1 MWMSRTLLGTTGRTI
16 FLGLA
21 VVAIIFAINYRY
33 PTALGGA
40 ELIAGDLRMDTRR
53 KAQPT
58 GSVVVVAI
66 DDESIS
72 KIGQWPWPRG
82 IIAQLISALGDYK
95 VGVIGVD
102 LLFPEVDRADRDHRA
117 LAARL
122 AAAGV
127 GQSAIAA
134 ALGPNN
140 DRALADAL
148 LSQGSTYL
156 AYPFEAHFVRTPE
169 TSPMLRAFSPSIVN
183 PPPVTYS
190 SVLYPPG
197 PLPDLIS
204 ANSYLPPTPVLLESA
219 RGSAFVDVDLDA
231 DGDLRSIPTVI
242 RFDNQFCVPLFLALV
257 SAYRDHARLVLSL
270 SNSAVERVAV
280 GTTRV
285 LVDEMG
291 RMLIDFRGR
300 LGRIPTFSAN
310 RVLARGVPEAA
321 LKGKIVLVGVT
332 AFGLGDRIVTPL
344 GANIPGVEIQA
355 AAVDN
360 VLAGKFIRYSE
371 TTQAE
376 TWLLALFLGLA
387 VTIAASTLSALG
399 AGITS
404 LALVFGYIL
413 YAQHRLYGDGVM
425 IGVILPLVTV
435 VVTDAVLVGYRYTT
449 EGSEKRRLRR
459 AFVHY
464 LAPTLVDQLAEN
476 SAELKLGGEERTI
489 TVMFADL
496 TGFTTAST
504 HMRPEALTG
513 KVNRYFEYI
522 VQPIDATGGYVE
534 RFLGD
539 AALAFWGAPLSAP
552 RHPINAIRAAFQ
564 IIDGVKRA
572 REEDEAGG
580 DQGFTI
586 KVGINTGPAV
596 VGNIG
601 SKDRYSYT
609 AMGEDVNLAS
619 RLEGVPPL
627 YGCLIVVGER
637 TAEGARNEFLMR
649 ELDWIL
655 AKGAT
660 KPMTV
665 FQPIAP
671 LSAATDAQRDLV
683 AGFAVAL
690 EHYRARRFAEACR
703 IWEELTARFE
713 PAPSPS
719 SIMAERARHFIS
731 EPPPTAWDAV
741 FVLTSK

>member
-1 MWMSRTLLGTTGRTI
+1 MLLGV
-16 FLGLA
+16 A
-21 VVAIIFAINYRY
+21 VIAVIFAINYRY
-33 PTALGGA
+33 PTVLGGA
-40 ELIAGDLRMDTRR
+40 ELISGDLRMHTRR
-53 KAQPT
+53 ESKPT

-72 KIGQWPWPRG
+72 KIGQWPWPRRVLG
-82 IIAQLISALGDYK
+82 ELITALGDYK
-95 VGVIGVD
+95 VAVIGMD
-102 LLFPEVDRADRDHRA
+102 LLFPEADRADRDHRE

-127 GQSAIAA
+127 GPSAIAA
-134 ALGPNN
+134 ALGPDN
-140 DRALADAL
+140 DRAFADAL
-148 LSQGSTYL
+148 ARQGSTYL
-156 AYPFEAHFVRTPE
+156 AYPFEAHFIQTPE
-169 TSPMLRAFSPSIVN
+169 TLPILRAFSRTIVN
-183 PPPVTYS
+183 PPPVTFS

-204 ANSYLPPTPVLLESA
+204 ANAYLPAIPLLSKSA
-219 RGSAFVDVDLDA
+219 RGSAFVDVDLDT
-231 DGDLRSIPTVI
+231 DGVLRRIPTVI
-242 RFDNQFCVPLFLALV
+242 RFDKQFCVPLFLTLV
-257 SAYRDHARLVLSL
+257 SAFRDHARLVLSL
-270 SNSAVERVAV
+270 SNSAVERVTV

-285 LVDEMG
+285 EVGEMG
-291 RMLIDFRGR
+291 RMLVDFRGR
-300 LGRIPTFSAN
+300 LGRIPTFSVHS
-310 RVLARGVPEAA
+310 VLAHNVPEAA
-321 LKGKIVLVGVT
+321 LQGKIVMIGVT
-332 AFGLGDRIVTPL
+332 AFGLGDRMVTPL
-344 GANIPGVEIQA
+344 GANLPGVEIQA

-360 VLAGKFIRYSE
+360 VLAGKFIRHSE
-371 TTQAE
+371 MTEGE
-376 TWLLALFLGLA
+376 TLLLALFLGLA
-387 VTIAASTLSALG
+387 VTIAASTLSALR
-399 AGITS
+399 AGLTSIT
-404 LALVFGYIL
+404 VFFGYIL

-435 VVTDAVLVGYRYTT
+435 VVTDAVLVGYRYVT

-464 LAPTLVDQLAEN
+464 LAPTLVDQLAED
-476 SAELKLGGEERTI
+476 SAELRLGGEERTI

-504 HMRPEALTG
+504 HMKPEALTG
-513 KVNRYFEYI
+513 KVNRYFDFI

-539 AALAFWGAPLSAP
+539 AALAFWNAPLSDP
-552 RHPINAIRAAFQ
+552 RHAVNAVRAAFQ
-564 IIDGVKRA
+564 IIEGVKRA
-572 REEDEAGG
+572 CEEDEAHG

-627 YGCLIVVGER
+627 YGCLIVVGEH
-637 TAEGARNEFLMR
+637 TAEGARDEFLMR

-665 FQPIAP
+665 YQPITP
-671 LSAATDAQRDLV
+671 LSAANDAQRDLV
-683 AGFAVAL
+683 TRFAVAL
-690 EHYRARRFAEACR
+690 EHYRSRRFAQACN
-703 IWEELTARFE
+703 IWEELTAKFE

-719 SIMAERARHFIS
+719 SVMAERARHFMS
-731 EPPPTAWDAV
+731 EPPPTTWEAV

>member
-1 MWMSRTLLGTTGRTI
+1 MMRALSGTTGRTI
-16 FLGLA
+16 LLGVA
-21 VVAIIFAINYRY
+21 AIAIIFAMNYRY
-33 PTALGGA
+33 PSVLGGE
-40 ELIAGDLRMDTRR
+40 ELIATDLLMHSH
-53 KAQPT
+53 AQSEPT
-58 GSVVVVAI
+58 GAVAVVAI

-72 KIGQWPWPRG
+72 KIGQWPWPRSVL
-82 IIAQLISALGDYK
+82 AELINALGDYK
-95 VGVIGVD
+95 VAVIGMD
-102 LLFPEVDRADRDHRA
+102 LLFPEADRADRDHQR

-122 AAAGV
+122 AAAGL
-127 GQSAIAA
+127 GPSAIAA
-134 ALGPNN
+134 ILGPEN
-140 DRALADAL
+140 DRAFADAL
-148 LSQGSTYL
+148 ARQGSTYL
-156 AYPFEAHFVRTPE
+156 AYPFEGHFLRSPE
-169 TSPMLRAFSPSIVN
+169 TLRIVNAFSRTMRN
-183 PPPVTYS
+183 PPPVRFN
-190 SVLYPPG
+190 SVLSPPG
-197 PLPDLIS
+197 PLPQLIS
-204 ANSYLPPTPVLLESA
+204 ADAYLPVTPLLSKSA

-231 DGDLRSIPTVI
+231 DGILRSIPTVI
-242 RFDNQFCVPLFLALV
+242 RFDKQFCVPLFLALV
-257 SAYRDHARLVLSL
+257 SAYRDHASLVLSL
-270 SNSAVERVAV
+270 SNYAVERVAV
-280 GTTRV
+280 GATQV
-285 LVDEMG
+285 PVGEMG

-300 LGRIPTFSAN
+300 LGKIPTFSVN
-310 RVLARGVPEAA
+310 SVLAHRVPEAA
-321 LKGKIVLVGVT
+321 LNGKLVLIGVT
-332 AFGLGDRIVTPL
+332 GSGLGDRIVTPL
-344 GANIPGVEIQA
+344 GGNIPGVEIQA

-360 VLAGKFIRYSE
+360 VLAGKFVRFSE
-371 TTQAE
+371 TTLAE

-387 VTIAASTLSALG
+387 VTVAASTLSALR

-404 LALVFGYIL
+404 IALFFGYIL

-435 VVTDAVLVGYRYTT
+435 IVTDAVLVGYRYAT

-464 LAPTLVDQLAEN
+464 LAPTLVDQLAED

-504 HMRPEALTG
+504 HMKPEALTG
-513 KVNRYFEYI
+513 KVNRYFDFI

-539 AALAFWGAPLSAP
+539 AALAFWGAPLSDP
-552 RHPINAIRAAFQ
+552 RHAINAVRAAFQ

-572 REEDEAGG
+572 REDDEAQG

-601 SKDRYSYT
+601 SKNRYSYT

-627 YGCLIVVGER
+627 YGCVIVIGER
-637 TAEGARNEFLMR
+637 TAEDARSEFLMR

-665 FQPIAP
+665 YQPIAP
-671 LSAATDAQRDLV
+671 RDAATAAQRDLV
-683 AGFAVAL
+683 ARFAVAL
-690 EHYRARRFAEACR
+690 EHYRARRFADARR
-703 IWEELTARFE
+703 IWEKLAAEFE

-719 SIMAERARHFIS
+719 SIMAERARHFVS
-731 EPPPTAWDAV
+731 EPPPTSWDAV